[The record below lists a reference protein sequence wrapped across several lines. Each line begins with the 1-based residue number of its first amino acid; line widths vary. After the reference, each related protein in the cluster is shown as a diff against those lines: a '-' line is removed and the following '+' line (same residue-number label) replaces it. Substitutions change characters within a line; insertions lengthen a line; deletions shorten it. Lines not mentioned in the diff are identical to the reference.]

1 MNSIEI
7 KGSKSESNRALILN
21 SEFRI
26 QNSELDSNSEFR
38 IKSYERDSAKF
49 QDGFVELINLSDSDD
64 TKIIE
69 AALELKSDVID
80 CKHSGAAIRFLAA
93 YFASIEGTDV
103 ILTGSDRLKERP
115 IKELIEALQSLGAE
129 IKYLEKEGFA
139 PIQIKGRN
147 LRCDDFIELKANISS
162 QFITALLLISKRVKS
177 GLKLRLTQEVIS
189 EPYIDMTLKML
200 NDFGIQYQKNK
211 NEIIIEECFDA
222 QPKVREYIIES
233 DWSSASY
240 WYSFVS
246 LGLAEIN
253 LKHYRKNSIQGDSV
267 IVDIMKN
274 LNVNSR
280 FESDG
285 SITLTRTSEFLPSEE
300 ILDFINC
307 PDLAQTLICLY
318 AFQKK
323 NLKFKGVESLKL
335 KESDRILALQTE
347 LKKINASIIKHIDYY
362 ELISSD
368 VQIPESLHINTHH
381 DHRMAMSFAPLML
394 KTKLSFDDETVVSKS
409 YPNFFV
415 HCNEIL
421 DI

>member
-7 KGSKSESNRALILN
+7 GGSKSESNRALILN
-21 SEFRI
+21 SEFKI
-26 QNSELDSNSEFR
+26 QNSELDSNKLQNSR
-38 IKSYERDSAKF
+38 I
-49 QDGFVELINLSDSDD
+49 ELINLSDSDD
-64 TKIIE
+64 TRIIE
-69 AALELKSDVID
+69 AALKVNSGNID

-93 YFASIEGTDV
+93 HFASIESTDV
-103 ILTGSDRLKERP
+103 ILTGSERLRERP
-115 IKELIEALQSLGAE
+115 IKELVEALQSLGAD

-139 PIQIKGRN
+139 PIQIKGRE
-147 LRCDDFIELKANISS
+147 LICKDYVELKANISS
-162 QFITALLLISKRVKS
+162 QFITALLLIANRIKS
-177 GLKLRLTQEVIS
+177 GLKLRLIQEVIS
-189 EPYIDMTLKML
+189 ESYISMTLKML
-200 NDFGIQYQKNK
+200 NDFGISFQKNI
-211 NEIIIEECFDA
+211 NEIIIEECLDA
-222 QPKVREYIIES
+222 KPTINQYIIES

-246 LGLAEIN
+246 LALKEIN
-253 LKHYRKNSIQGDSV
+253 LKYYHKNSIQGDSV
-267 IVDIMKN
+267 IVDLMSK
-274 LNVNSR
+274 LNVNTR

-285 SITLTRTSEFLPSEE
+285 SITLSRTSDFVPSEE

-307 PDLAQTLICLY
+307 PDLTQTIICLY
-318 AFQKK
+318 AFHKK
-323 NLKFKGVESLKL
+323 DLKFKGVESLKI

-347 LKKINASIIKHIDYY
+347 LQKINARIIEHTDYY

-368 VQIPESLHINTHH
+368 VHIPESLHVNTHN

-394 KTKLSFDDETVVSKS
+394 LTKVTFDDESVVSKS

>member
-21 SEFRI
+21 E
-26 QNSELDSNSEFR
+26 EFR
-38 IKSYERDSAKF
+38 IKSDERNSTKFHDSC
-49 QDGFVELINLSDSDD
+49 VELINLSDSDD
-64 TKIIE
+64 TRIIDK
-69 AALELKSDVID
+69 ALELKSGVID

-93 YFASIEGTDV
+93 HFASIKGTDV

-115 IKELIEALQSLGAE
+115 IKELIEALQSLGAD

-139 PIQIKGRN
+139 PIQIKGKE
-147 LRCDDFIELKANISS
+147 LRCDDFIALQANISS
-162 QFITALLLISKRVKS
+162 QFISALLLIANRIKS
-177 GLKLRLTQEVIS
+177 GLKLRLMQEVIS
-189 EPYIDMTLKML
+189 ESYIDMTLKML
-200 NDFGIQYQKNK
+200 NDFGIEYQKNK

-222 QPKVREYIIES
+222 KPKVREYVIES

-246 LGLAEIN
+246 LGLEEIN
-253 LKHYRKNSIQGDSV
+253 LKYYHKNSIQGDSV

-274 LNVNSR
+274 LNVITH

-285 SITLTRTSEFLPSEE
+285 SITLTRTAEFVPSDE
-300 ILDFINC
+300 ILDFIKC

-318 AFQKK
+318 AFHKK

-347 LKKINASIIKHIDYY
+347 LKKINASIFKHANYY

-368 VQIPESLHINTHH
+368 VQIPESLHIETHH

-394 KTKLSFDDETVVSKS
+394 KTKVSFDNETVVSKS

>member
-7 KGSKSESNRALILN
+7 LGSKSESNRALILN
-21 SEFRI
+21 SEFK
-26 QNSELDSNSEFR
+26 SNS
-38 IKSYERDSAKF
+38 F
-49 QDGFVELINLSDSDD
+49 QSSSVELINLSDSDD

-69 AALELKSDVID
+69 AALKVKTGKIN

-93 YFASIEGTDV
+93 HFASIEGTD
-103 ILTGSDRLKERP
+103 ITLTGSERLKERP
-115 IKELIEALQSLGAE
+115 IKELIEALISLGAGVR
-129 IKYLEKEGFA
+129 YLENEGFA
-139 PIQIKGRN
+139 PIQIKGKN
-147 LRCDDFIELKANISS
+147 LRCDDFIVLKANISS

-177 GLKLRLTQEVIS
+177 GLKLKLTQEVIS
-189 EPYIDMTLKML
+189 ESYIEMTLKML
-200 NDFGIQYQKNK
+200 NDFGINYHKNN

-222 QPKVREYIIES
+222 QPKIHKYVIES

-246 LGLAEIN
+246 LGLPEIN
-253 LKHYRKNSIQGDSV
+253 LKHYRSNSIQGDSV
-267 IVDIMKN
+267 IVDLMKK
-274 LNVNSR
+274 LNVNTR
-280 FESDG
+280 FENDG
-285 SITLTRTSEFLPSEE
+285 SISLTRTAEFVPSDE

-335 KESDRILALQTE
+335 KESDRILTLQTE
-347 LKKINASIIKHIDYY
+347 LKKINASIVKHDDYY

-368 VQIPESLHINTHH
+368 VHIPESLHIDTYH
-381 DHRMAMSFAPLML
+381 DHRIAMSFAPLML

-415 HCNEIL
+415 HCNKIL
-421 DI
+421 KFS